1 MPVDALYV
9 RITQWKRTIMSN
21 LVLIADDDDSLRH
34 ILAATLEKSGYD
46 TLKARNGRETL
57 ASVKSADIDVILLDI
72 WLGDANGLELIEEIQ
87 KYNNTASIIIITA
100 HGTTQTAIDAAKQR
114 AYWYLTKPIDQRQLL
129 DLVSR
134 AAAATTQTKNVKTSV
149 LPDVDRQGRMVGQS
163 PAMQEVYLKIGRA
176 AVSDETVLVLGES
189 GTGKELVAQLIHQ
202 NSHRS
207 HNPFVV
213 VDCGAMPSSLI
224 ESALFGHVKGAYT
237 DAHTARTGKFQQA
250 DSGTIFLDEIG
261 ELPIEVQ
268 MKLLRVLQEREVEP
282 MGGTETHSV
291 DVRIIAATNR
301 LLETAIAQ
309 KAFRE
314 DLYYRLN
321 VIPISLPPLR
331 ERKEDIPELIDL
343 FTHRFVEEYQL
354 SEIRISTEVVKLL
367 TAYEWPGNV
376 RELENAIKRALVM
389 CSGQMLLPEHF
400 DPILNQPSPLG
411 QQGNLDTQ
419 IYALLHAYM
428 EQHMESEAPPGELY
442 TEIRAIFE
450 KPLFKIVLEHTNGN
464 RSKAAD
470 ILGIN
475 RNTLHTK
482 LVEYKL
488 VS

>member
-1 MPVDALYV
+1 
-9 RITQWKRTIMSN
+9 MSN
-21 LVLIADDDDSLRH
+21 IVLIADDDDSLRH
-34 ILAATLEKSGYD
+34 ILAATLEKAGYE
-46 TLKARNGRETL
+46 TLKARNGGETL
-57 ASVKSADIDVILLDI
+57 ASVKRADIDVILLDI
-72 WLGDANGLELIEEIQ
+72 WLGDVNGLELIEEIQ
-87 KYNNTASIIIITA
+87 KDNSTASIIVITA

-114 AYWYLTKPIDQRQLL
+114 AYGYLTKPIDQKQLL

-134 AAAATTQTKNVKTSV
+134 AAAATNQTKDVKTSV

-202 NSHRS
+202 NSHRA
-207 HNPFVV
+207 HNPFIV

-237 DAHTARTGKFQQA
+237 DAHAARTGKFQQA
-250 DSGTIFLDEIG
+250 DGGTIFLDEIG
-261 ELPIEVQ
+261 ELPVEVQ

-282 MGGTETHSV
+282 MGGTETHAV

-301 LLETAIAQ
+301 RLEAAIAQ

-354 SEIRISTEVVKLL
+354 PEIRISTEVVKLL

-389 CSGQMLLPEHF
+389 CAGQMLLPEHF
-400 DPILNQPSPLG
+400 DPILNEPSALSPR
-411 QQGNLDTQ
+411 QQGNLDAQ
-419 IYALLHAYM
+419 IYGVLHAYV
-428 EQHMESEAPPGELY
+428 EQHIESETPPGELY
-442 TEIRAIFE
+442 AEIRAIFE

-488 VS
+488 VL